1 MTKTIT
7 PVMHHTTTITCLL
20 TSPFHH
26 GAGTSGNTAVLR
38 TQDVIQPDG
47 TTARVPYLSGASVR
61 HALREAL
68 AWHTAHTLTWS
79 RSLTKSMVDLLW
91 SGGAVTS
98 TGSQVDLAMARRV
111 DDIYP
116 ALGLLGYAAQSD
128 ITTGTLRASDLI
140 LTCAENAW
148 RLPDN
153 TPGTN
158 RRAAA
163 YRTETFGTRHDIA
176 STPAAMLI
184 ADLDAT
190 QLTTQMIFD
199 TQILAAGSTLHGTIG
214 LTASATAGQHLAYRA
229 ALGLW
234 APNGEAFLG
243 AKTAQGYGR
252 ATITG
257 INHDET
263 TAAVD
268 AWTNHLLHHGQ
279 AILDLIRDLAG

>member
-7 PVMHHTTTITCLL
+7 PVMHHTTTITCIL

-26 GAGTSGNTAVLR
+26 GAGASGNTAVLR

-79 RSLTKSMVDLLW
+79 RNLTKSMVDLLW

-140 LTCAENAW
+140 SSSPAPKTHGDSPTTPQAPTAAPPHTGP
-148 RLPDN
+148 RRSAPDM
-153 TPGTN
+153 TSPAPQPPCSSPT
-158 RRAAA
+158 
-163 YRTETFGTRHDIA
+163 
-176 STPAAMLI
+176 STPP
-184 ADLDAT
+184 
-190 QLTTQMIFD
+190 
-199 TQILAAGSTLHGTIG
+199 S
-214 LTASATAGQHLAYRA
+214 SPPR
-229 ALGLW
+229 
-234 APNGEAFLG
+234 
-243 AKTAQGYGR
+243 
-252 ATITG
+252 
-257 INHDET
+257 
-263 TAAVD
+263 
-268 AWTNHLLHHGQ
+268 
-279 AILDLIRDLAG
+279 